1 MASVANGHNS
11 ALEHYTSTHNQ
22 AKTMNIIKTTGK
34 LRLLVCAFFALAA
47 NVEAQ
52 SSLTEGLLAY
62 YPFSGNADDAT
73 GNGHNGVVTD
83 AVLTT
88 NRFGQANS
96 AYAFDGT
103 NSMIVV
109 SNSADL
115 QPLQDFSVSV
125 WAVVV
130 KTPVPPYQSPLLSKG
145 SSSFVSG
152 DREWSLEIEPF
163 NNGTAPPLPTNGW
176 WLTFQAPYLNTPRV
190 SIPTN
195 TWFQAVFT
203 FQGTSWNNQNQ
214 VSTGTW
220 HFYFNGLLANSGI
233 DSISENND
241 PDPFV
246 MGASRGFNSAG
257 YPYHFD
263 GLLDDIRIYDR
274 ALSSNE
280 VQQLYTEEA
289 GPPLQPQVDTHKAIQ
304 LEFSQLTIG
313 VQYQLQF
320 SHNKR
325 RWMDAGAAFTATATN
340 QTEFMTTGDLDL
352 HDVDWRLRLAP

>member
-1 MASVANGHNS
+1 
-11 ALEHYTSTHNQ
+11 
-22 AKTMNIIKTTGK
+22 MNIMKTTGT
-34 LRLLVCAFFALAA
+34 LRLLVGAVLALAA
-47 NVEAQ
+47 NAEAQ

-73 GNGHNGVVTD
+73 GNGHDGVVTD

-103 NSMIVV
+103 NSMIIV
-109 SNSADL
+109 SNSGDL

-125 WAVVV
+125 WAMVT
-130 KTPVPPYQSPLLSKG
+130 KAPVPPYKIGINSPLLSKE
-145 SSSFVSG
+145 SSSFDSG
-152 DREWSLEIEPF
+152 ARGWSLETAPF
-163 NNGTAPPLPTNGW
+163 NNGTAPPLPTKGW
-176 WLTFQAPYLNTPRV
+176 WLTFQAPYSNIPRV
-190 SIPTN
+190 SIPTD

-203 FQGTSWNNQNQ
+203 FQRTSWNNQVQ
-214 VSTGTW
+214 ISTGTW
-220 HFYFNGLLANSGI
+220 HFYFNGLLAGSGI
-233 DSISENND
+233 DSMSQNNE
-241 PDPFV
+241 PDPLV
-246 MGASRGFNSAG
+246 MGAGRGFNSPG
-257 YPYHFD
+257 FPYHFD

-289 GPPLQPQVDTHKAIQ
+289 GPPAEPQVDTHKAIQ
-304 LEFSQLTIG
+304 LEFSQLTVG

-325 RWMDAGAAFTATATN
+325 RWLDAGAAFTATATN
-340 QTEFMTTGDLDL
+340 QTESITTGDLDL